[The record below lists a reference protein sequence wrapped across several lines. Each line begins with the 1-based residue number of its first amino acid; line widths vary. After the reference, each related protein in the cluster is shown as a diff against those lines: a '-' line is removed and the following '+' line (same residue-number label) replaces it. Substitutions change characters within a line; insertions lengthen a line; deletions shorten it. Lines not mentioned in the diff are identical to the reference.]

1 MVSSRSLFQT
11 AAASVLSPVLFA
23 AALFPCTLAV
33 VAGKATPDGRPL
45 LWKNRDTTSFKNK
58 MIAYAGERFK
68 CVALI
73 DAEDPEGKEIWA
85 GLNDEGLALM
95 NSQADD
101 LGGPGKDG
109 ADNGRFMRMALGR
122 CATAAEFEALLKSTA
137 GTYDLTANFGVI
149 DAEGAACFFETAP
162 ASYRKFDARD
172 PAVAPFGYIVR
183 TNYAFTSP
191 DPLEGGGFIRFERA
205 SHLFQAA
212 RGENRLTVKFILQEA
227 ARDLVH
233 EKLHSFPMAAVLPA
247 DPAAPLYIHTNDTIN
262 RNSSVAAAVFRGA
275 PSRDKAYLA
284 TMWVALGQPVTA
296 VATPFWAG
304 VGSVPGV
311 AAGPGTAPL
320 NDISR
325 ALVAF
330 LYPDVRGRM
339 PQYLSLTRLR
349 TYGGEGVLPKLLRI
363 EDAVLDRTARKIAE
377 WEGRRPDAQA
387 VAAFQDEQAKIVFE
401 SLRTAFPD
409 LVPAGK

>member
-1 MVSSRSLFQT
+1 
-11 AAASVLSPVLFA
+11 
-23 AALFPCTLAV
+23 
-33 VAGKATPDGRPL
+33 
-45 LWKNRDTTSFKNK
+45 
-58 MIAYAGERFK
+58 
-68 CVALI
+68 
-73 DAEDPEGKEIWA
+73 
-85 GLNDEGLALM
+85 
-95 NSQADD
+95 
-101 LGGPGKDG
+101 
-109 ADNGRFMRMALGR
+109 
-122 CATAAEFEALLKSTA
+122 
-137 GTYDLTANFGVI
+137 
-149 DAEGAACFFETAP
+149 
-162 ASYRKFDARD
+162 
-172 PAVAPFGYIVR
+172 
-183 TNYAFTSP
+183 
-191 DPLEGGGFIRFERA
+191 
-205 SHLFQAA
+205 
-212 RGENRLTVKFILQEA
+212 
-227 ARDLVH
+227 
-233 EKLHSFPMAAVLPA
+233 
-247 DPAAPLYIHTNDTIN
+247 
-262 RNSSVAAAVFRGA
+262 
-275 PSRDKAYLA
+275 
-284 TMWVALGQPVTA
+284 VTA